1 MTINQDTLDHLLN
14 RRSVS
19 IKNLQEPA
27 PSADDIKTILK
38 AGARVPDHNKR
49 VPWYFITFEGQ
60 ARQDI
65 APLLREAYKTH
76 DPSATDAKLDLE
88 SQRFMNAPLVIGVV
102 SRIRQKKP
110 QAWEQILSAGAAC
123 MNICHAAHALGY
135 GANWLSQWYSYND
148 HFKKGLGLDERD
160 NIAGFI
166 YIGTPTCPNEERE
179 RPYLSKI
186 VTSWSPDV
194 KLNKGDEIYD
204 KPKYDAPEAGFKLP
218 Q

>member
-110 QAWEQILSAGAAC
+110 QADPVGRCRLYEYMPC
-123 MNICHAAHALGY
+123 
-135 GANWLSQWYSYND
+135 
-148 HFKKGLGLDERD
+148 R
-160 NIAGFI
+160 
-166 YIGTPTCPNEERE
+166 T
-179 RPYLSKI
+179 RPRLRCQLVI
-186 VTSWSPDV
+186 PVV
-194 KLNKGDEIYD
+194 QL
-204 KPKYDAPEAGFKLP
+204 
-218 Q
+218 